1 MQKLWVVILMVGV
14 MVSAAWAGSGPDIK
28 EGEWDMTMETEI
40 PGMPVKMPPIAYS
53 QCITKDTPIPEN
65 QQPNQDCRMVDTKTS
80 GNTVSWVVKCNGPE
94 GEMTGSGSVTYQDD
108 QMNGSMVMETQGM
121 KINTRMKGHYVGPCN
136 K

>member
-1 MQKLWVVILMVGV
+1 
-14 MVSAAWAGSGPDIK
+14 
-28 EGEWDMTMETEI
+28 
-40 PGMPVKMPPIAYS
+40 MPPISYS
-53 QCITKDTPIPEN
+53 QCVTKDTPIPEN

-121 KINTRMKGHYVGPCN
+121 KISTRMKGHYVGPC
-136 K
+136 KK